1 MSGRLGCVICVKAVI
16 VSTVFLATESSVA
29 SQGESSWRF
38 LLVFEI
44 PFFFYILLSAF
55 EAAETS
61 KIRCCTLPDLDNDA
75 VSGLSRLHDALV
87 DTTGVIRKKK
97 KNPGMVM

>member
-1 MSGRLGCVICVKAVI
+1 MICVKAVI

-38 LLVFEI
+38 LLAFEI
-44 PFFFYILLSAF
+44 AFFFFFYILLSAF

-61 KIRCCTLPDLDNDA
+61 KNRCCTLADLDNDA

-97 KNPGMVM
+97 KPRDGHVDKKV